1 MNEKSN
7 MTYFLVVMGMLVFV
21 MLYIWQS
28 TEVLKIKFEY
38 RKLLHIQESLVKVND
53 RLLYG
58 IERFRTMDLLTKE
71 AQSRGMTPITPNDF
85 EDVDLK

>member
-1 MNEKSN
+1 MNEKSY

-28 TEVLKIKFEY
+28 TEVMKIKFEY
-38 RKLLHIQESLVKVND
+38 RKLLRSQESLVKVND
-53 RLLYG
+53 RFLYG
-58 IERFRTMDLLTKE
+58 IEHFRTMDHLTKE
-71 AQSRGMTPITPNDF
+71 AQARGMVPVKPNDI